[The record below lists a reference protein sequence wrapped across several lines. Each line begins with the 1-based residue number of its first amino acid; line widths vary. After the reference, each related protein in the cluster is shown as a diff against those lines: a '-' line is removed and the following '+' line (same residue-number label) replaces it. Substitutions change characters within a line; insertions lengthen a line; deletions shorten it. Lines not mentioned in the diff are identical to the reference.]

1 MRHNCTKSDY
11 LKAQIFPIPSEAR
24 QINVYRKQFA
34 GKEFSS
40 FKTDLADVI
49 VDKII
54 PIGKEMQ
61 KLIDD
66 KPYLDGIMKKGKEKA
81 IYVADSVLNK
91 VYDVVGFS
99 KT

>member
-1 MRHNCTKSDY
+1 M
-11 LKAQIFPIPSEAR
+11 
-24 QINVYRKQFA
+24 
-34 GKEFSS
+34 
-40 FKTDLADVI
+40 I
-49 VDKII
+49 VDKIV

-66 KPYLDGIMKKGKEKA
+66 KPYLDGIMKKGREKA

-91 VYDVVGFS
+91 VYNVVGLS